1 MRVFTLF
8 FLPSL
13 VFATEALDKAKI
25 TISKASHSGSGCPQ
39 GTVTSVVSAHLA
51 LQVITFGFDQ
61 FQTYI
66 GPGASYTERSKNC
79 QLHLN
84 LQYPAGFSFAVV
96 DSVYH
101 GFALLDPGVTGN
113 FFSTYYFSA
122 DAAKTSTTQTSI
134 RGGGPWANGQVYTKQ
149 DFVPAGEIVRS
160 PCGGSQATLN
170 VNNRIAL
177 NSDKPEAFGMI
188 TNDDATVSLQQQ
200 VHIEWY
206 KC

>member
-1 MRVFTLF
+1 MSTPHHETPTHV
-8 FLPSL
+8 
-13 VFATEALDKAKI
+13 A
-25 TISKASHSGSGCPQ
+25 
-39 GTVTSVVSAHLA
+39 
-51 LQVITFGFDQ
+51 QVITFGFDQ

-66 GPGASYTERSKNC
+66 GPGTSYTERSKNC

-134 RGGGPWANGQVYTKQ
+134 RGGGPWAAGQVYTKQ
-149 DFVPAGEIVRS
+149 DIVPAGDVVRS

-170 VNNRIAL
+170 IINRIAL
-177 NSDKPEAFGMI
+177 NSEKPEAFGMI

>member
-1 MRVFTLF
+1 MT
-8 FLPSL
+8 
-13 VFATEALDKAKI
+13 
-25 TISKASHSGSGCPQ
+25 
-39 GTVTSVVSAHLA
+39 
-51 LQVITFGFDQ
+51 QVITFGFDQ

-66 GPGASYTERSKNC
+66 GPGTSYTERSKNC

-134 RGGGPWANGQVYTKQ
+134 RGGGPWAAGQVYTKQ
-149 DFVPAGEIVRS
+149 DIVPAGDVVRS

-177 NSDKPEAFGMI
+177 NSEKPEAFGMI